1 MPQPKAPKTAR
12 SGNTNKWSP
21 DSIANGIE
29 GRANLPSAAS
39 HHRPRRGRG
48 AGPQRGDDRLARE
61 GDQIRPRRRGELRSR
76 AGNLQYAIHGGNGA
90 PPMPHVVHDMVE
102 IGRNVDEGASDS
114 PKTSPSARHWRE
126 KGRLIVVGAAT
137 TATRRRTCF
146 NAEIARLAR
155 TSMPWA
161 TCRTIHSHVTN
172 ALAYVARG

>member
-1 MPQPKAPKTAR
+1 MASKAAQICPPLHHITGLVA
-12 SGNTNKWSP
+12 
-21 DSIANGIE
+21 DE
-29 GRANLPSAAS
+29 EQDLSAAMTALLVKETKYGLDVVVS
-39 HHRPRRGRG
+39 LDHAQG
-48 AGPQRGDDRLARE
+48 
-61 GDQIRPRRRGELRSR
+61 I
-76 AGNLQYAIHGGNGA
+76 YAIHGGNGA